1 MILTEAPVLVD
12 LQGVS
17 RVYPMG
23 ATECVALHGVDI
35 GIESGEFV
43 SIMGPSGSGKSTL
56 MHLIGCLDRPTAG
69 SYRLDGI
76 EVRSL
81 DDRARSRLRNR
92 KVGFVFQSFNLI
104 PEYDVLENV
113 ELPLVY
119 GGVVRQERRARA
131 EALLEAVGL
140 TARRQHRPNELS
152 GGERQRVAVARAL
165 VHEPQLLLADEP
177 TGNLDSRTGQEIMKL
192 FHELHARGTTVIIVT
207 HDANVAR
214 WSQRTIEVRDGRI
227 AGDSKTA
234 GDPPASTAEAIPRSW
249 RQED

>member
-1 MILTEAPVLVD
+1 VLVD

-23 ATECVALHGVDI
+23 ATECVALHAVDI
-35 GIESGEFV
+35 GIQSGEFV

-81 DDRARSRLRNR
+81 DDRARSQLRNR

-119 GGVVRQERRARA
+119 GGVARQERRARA

-140 TARRQHRPNELS
+140 SARRQHRPNELS

-165 VHEPQLLLADEP
+165 VHEPPLLLADEP
-177 TGNLDSRTGQEIMKL
+177 TGNLDSRTGHEIMKL
-192 FHELHARGTTVIIVT
+192 FHDLHARGTTVIIVT
-207 HDANVAR
+207 HDANVAL
-214 WSQRTIEVRDGRI
+214 WSKRTIEVRDGRI
-227 AGDSKTA
+227 ADDSGTPAAVANAEVTA
-234 GDPPASTAEAIPRSW
+234 GVEPGPVW
-249 RQED
+249 REEG

>member
-1 MILTEAPVLVD
+1 
-12 LQGVS
+12 
-17 RVYPMG
+17 MG
-23 ATECVALHGVDI
+23 ATECVALHAVDI
-35 GIESGEFV
+35 GIQSGEFV

-81 DDRARSRLRNR
+81 DDRARSQLRNR

-119 GGVVRQERRARA
+119 GGVARQERRARA

-140 TARRQHRPNELS
+140 SARRQHRPNELS

-165 VHEPQLLLADEP
+165 VHEPPLLLADEP

-192 FHELHARGTTVIIVT
+192 FHDLHARGTTVIIVT
-207 HDANVAR
+207 HDANVAL

-227 AGDSKTA
+227 AGDSGTPAAVANAEATA
-234 GDPPASTAEAIPRSW
+234 GVEPGRVW
-249 RQED
+249 REEG

>member
-1 MILTEAPVLVD
+1 MLVD

-23 ATECVALHGVDI
+23 GTECVALRAVDI
-35 GIESGEFV
+35 EIQGGEFV

-56 MHLIGCLDRPTAG
+56 MHLIGCLDRPTSG
-69 SYRLDGI
+69 SYRLDGV
-76 EVRSL
+76 EVQSL

-119 GGVVRQERRARA
+119 GGVARQERRARA

-165 VHEPQLLLADEP
+165 VHEPPLLLADEP

-192 FHELHARGTTVIIVT
+192 FYDLFARGTTVVIVT

-227 AGDSKTA
+227 AGDSKLA
-234 GDPPASTAEAIPRSW
+234 GGATVAIVGAEPGRAW
-249 RQED
+249 REEE